1 MKKRIAILLALALL
15 LGGCGSAGVEDL
27 SKNFRPSQ
35 AAADTIGDIGP
46 TVTDFGLRLLNGTM
60 EPDKNSLISPL
71 SVITALSMTANGAD
85 GETLRQME
93 EVLGGDMELLNP
105 MLKALLDSLGN
116 EAVMVNSIWIKD
128 TPTLTV
134 KDSFLQ
140 TNADWYGAG
149 VFREPFDDA
158 TLGQINGWV
167 EENTDGQIKDILDR
181 IDPDAVMYLVN
192 ALNFEAKW
200 EEPYEGYQVYDRR
213 FTTESGEE
221 RTVSMMYSEEGLYLE
236 TEKATGFLKYYE
248 GRRYAFVALLP
259 AEGTTVAELA
269 ASLDGA
275 LLRETLTKPQEIK
288 VYAAMPKFET
298 AFDAELKDVL
308 TGLGMTDA
316 FDSRIANFSRMG
328 STTDGTNLCIGRV
341 IHKTKITV
349 AEEGTK
355 AAASTLVEMR
365 AEGAAE
371 VQEETRT
378 VTLNRPFL
386 YMIVDTEHMTPVFM
400 GTLSD
405 PQV

>member
-15 LGGCGSAGVEDL
+15 LGGCGSAGAEDL

-105 MLKALLDSLGN
+105 MLKALRDSLGN

-167 EENTDGQIKDILDR
+167 EENTDGQIRDILDR

-192 ALNFEAKW
+192 ALDFEAQW

-248 GRRYAFVALLP
+248 GQRYAFVALLP
-259 AEGTTVAELA
+259 GEGTTVAELA

-275 LLRETLTKPQEIK
+275 LLREALTKPQEIK

-298 AFDAELKDVL
+298 AFDAEMKDVL

-316 FDSRIANFSRMG
+316 FDSRVANFSQMG